1 MGYTIGSSVA
11 LGVEYEYSDRTAAK
25 MKDPDGYELG
35 QTEDIKA
42 MMKAVHTLRAGAEFK
57 LAPEFSFRLG
67 YNYISSP
74 MKSDAFKFLPVNSMR
89 TDTEFSNPGATNN
102 YTLGFGYRGS
112 SFYVDM
118 AYMLNTYKET
128 FYAFDSLDL
137 PGTKVTNNNHKVV
150 LTLGMRF

>member
-1 MGYTIGSSVA
+1 MNIQTA
-11 LGVEYEYSDRTAAK
+11 LTA
-25 MKDPDGYELG
+25 
-35 QTEDIKA
+35 DIKA
-42 MMKAVHTLRAGAEFK
+42 MMKAVHTLRVGAEFK
-57 LAPEFSFRLG
+57 LAPEFAFRLG
-67 YNYISSP
+67 YNHITAP
-74 MKSDAFKFLPVNSMR
+74 LKSDAFKYLPVNSMR

-102 YTLGFGYRGS
+102 YTLGCGYRGE

-118 AYMLNTYKET
+118 AYMYNTYKET